1 MRFNLQGELSK
12 QRKNISE
19 QMGDSEEIEETW
31 DLTPGQMTKKMQL
44 TKESLQLLDQEETY
58 WMNRC
63 N

>member
-1 MRFNLQGELSK
+1 MD
-12 QRKNISE
+12 
-19 QMGDSEEIEETW
+19 DSEEIEETW
-31 DLTPGQMTKKMQL
+31 DLTPGQMTEKMQL